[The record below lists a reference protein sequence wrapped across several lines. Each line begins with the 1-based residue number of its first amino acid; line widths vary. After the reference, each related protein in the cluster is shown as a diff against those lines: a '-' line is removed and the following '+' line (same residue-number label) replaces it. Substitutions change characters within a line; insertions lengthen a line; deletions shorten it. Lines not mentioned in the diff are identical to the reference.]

1 MTSDIS
7 SQVQHIAVM
16 IEEMVKLIDES
27 GTHAQNSSEDLNS
40 LLQTT
45 RTMSELSSDTEQ
57 TLQAFKDEF
66 EMVKQE
72 TGTIESIN
80 NQTNLLALNA
90 SIEAARAGEAGK
102 GFAVVADQIRTLSA
116 ETKESSSQ
124 IKEALIRLEETSD
137 QMTHA
142 IENTLKL
149 IRITL
154 EKVAKTNQ
162 NITTITSDSNQIEH
176 HIHTI
181 DAAMKNSRTASL

>member
-1 MTSDIS
+1 
-7 SQVQHIAVM
+7 
-16 IEEMVKLIDES
+16 
-27 GTHAQNSSEDLNS
+27 
-40 LLQTT
+40 
-45 RTMSELSSDTEQ
+45 MSELSSDTEQ

-176 HIHTI
+176 HIDRKSTRL
-181 DAAMKNSRTASL
+181 NSSHRT